1 MPGGRLTHQERLE
14 IAEGLVEGLTYTEIA
29 GRLGRPISTVT
40 REVARNGGAGAYR
53 ADAAQRSTIGRARRG
68 KQAPAAAASND
79 LPGDGA
85 HGRDPEA
92 VHELEERF
100 TALMVG
106 TGLPRMTARVL
117 TCLYVTD
124 HGSLTATE
132 LAQRLKVSPAS
143 ISKAVGELEQQ
154 ELIRRERDPGRRR
167 DRYVIDADAWFR
179 GWMASARQN
188 TVLAD
193 FARQSART
201 LGATTPAGTRM
212 QDIGQFFEHVGQA
225 MIRAA
230 EEWRRGSA
238 ATTGEFTPTERQAA
252 GADRARAGADRKG

>member
-1 MPGGRLTHQERLE
+1 MPGGRLTHQERRE
-14 IAEGLVEGLTYTEIA
+14 IAEGLGDGLTFTEIA
-29 GRLGRPISTVT
+29 GRLDRPVSTVT

-53 ADAAQRSTIGRARRG
+53 ADAAQRSTAGRARRR
-68 KQAPAAAASND
+68 KQAPGPADSAASAD
-79 LPGDGA
+79 RAVGGA

-92 VHELEERF
+92 VHELEEQF

-124 HGSLTATE
+124 DGSLTATE

-143 ISKAVGELEQQ
+143 VSKAVGELEQQ
-154 ELIRRERDPGRRR
+154 ELIRREREPGRRR

-201 LGATTPAGTRM
+201 LGAATPAGTRM
-212 QDIGQFFEHVGQA
+212 EDIGDFFEHVGQT
-225 MIRAA
+225 MVRAA
-230 EEWRRGSA
+230 EEWRL
-238 ATTGEFTPTERQAA
+238 
-252 GADRARAGADRKG
+252 ARLR

>member
-1 MPGGRLTHQERLE
+1 MPGGRLTHHERQA
-14 IAEGLVEGLTYTEIA
+14 IAEGLREGLSYTDIA

-40 REVARNGGAGAYR
+40 REVARNGGPAAYR
-53 ADAAQRSTIGRARRG
+53 ADAAHRATTGRARRR
-68 KQAPAAAASND
+68 KQPPAPAAS
-79 LPGDGA
+79 PTGGDF

-92 VHELEERF
+92 VLELEEQF
-100 TALMVG
+100 TAMMVG

-124 HGSLTATE
+124 EGSLTATE
-132 LAQRLKVSPAS
+132 LAQRLQVSPAS
-143 ISKAVGELEQQ
+143 VSKAVGELEQQ

-188 TVLAD
+188 AMLAD
-193 FARQSART
+193 FTLRSAQV

-212 QDIGQFFEHVGQA
+212 QDIGHFFEHVGRT
-225 MIRAA
+225 MIEAA
-230 EEWRRGSA
+230 EQWRQADVARRG
-238 ATTGEFTPTERQAA
+238 TTG
-252 GADRARAGADRKG
+252 